1 MLRTGKIKVNG
12 KKKDQT
18 YKIEDGDEITLW
30 MSDEEITGLQVK
42 SGM

>member
-18 YKIEDGDEITLW
+18 YKIEDGDQITLW
-30 MSDEEITGLQVK
+30 MSDEEINAMQVK
-42 SGM
+42 SEE

>member
-18 YKIEDGDEITLW
+18 YKIELEDTIQFW
-30 MSDEEITGLQVK
+30 FPDEELASLKEEV
-42 SGM
+42 

>member
-18 YKIEDGDEITLW
+18 YKIEIGDVLSFWLTDTEIGN
-30 MSDEEITGLQVK
+30 MK
-42 SGM
+42 

>member
-18 YKIEDGDEITLW
+18 YKIEEGDEIALW
-30 MSDEEITGLQVK
+30 MSDEEINAMQVK
-42 SGM
+42 SEE